1 MGLFVELF
9 LFPSVRAST
18 KAAELRPSACEGVT
32 GALKGKTVETLLVLF
47 FYFYFF
53 YFFFGWASGKDRIK
67 LVLCRDVKEHTE
79 PISYTACH
87 SLVSPPPMWP
97 GN

>member
-32 GALKGKTVETLLVLF
+32 GALKGKTVETLLMLF
-47 FYFYFF
+47 FFRLGFRQ
-53 YFFFGWASGKDRIK
+53 GQNQTCVVQRCEGA
-67 LVLCRDVKEHTE
+67 H
-79 PISYTACH
+79 
-87 SLVSPPPMWP
+87 
-97 GN
+97 

>member
-32 GALKGKTVETLLVLF
+32 GALKGKTVETLLTLF
-47 FYFYFF
+47 FLA
-53 YFFFGWASGKDRIK
+53 GLQARTESN
-67 LVLCRDVKEHTE
+67 LCCAE
-79 PISYTACH
+79 I
-87 SLVSPPPMWP
+87 
-97 GN
+97 